1 MRILIAF
8 GRFWYELIIGD
19 DPKIAAAVVLALAVT
34 AALLFLGLPEAIVTV
49 TGGLLVLGF
58 FTAALVI
65 DLRPRR
71 TSR

>member
-1 MRILIAF
+1 MTFLIGV

-19 DPKIAAAVVLALAVT
+19 DPKIACAVVLALSVT
-34 AALLFLGLPEAIVTV
+34 AALLFLGLPESVVTV

-58 FTAALVI
+58 FTAALFI

-71 TSR
+71 PKG